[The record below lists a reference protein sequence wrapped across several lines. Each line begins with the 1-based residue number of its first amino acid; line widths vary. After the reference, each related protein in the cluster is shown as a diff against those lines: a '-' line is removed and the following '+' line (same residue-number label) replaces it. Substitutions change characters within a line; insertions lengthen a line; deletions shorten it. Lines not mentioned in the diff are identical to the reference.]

1 MDKNELESILN
12 SNEKYSNEFTT
23 KLLSDKEGCKKFID
37 DLNTYVKEHKP
48 NCILFDDDVKICERG
63 VTKIN
68 LTKALEEFRINARL
82 SILSEK
88 KRLLYIIREE
98 ELISTINKLQER
110 LEAYD
115 KFVSENSE
123 EAVIREYSN
132 QQLQEIAM
140 IRSQSLPMYLVELE
154 TLSSATRDN
163 ENLYDVTTER
173 AFMYASGIKL
183 FLEESLNGS
192 KD

>member
-1 MDKNELESILN
+1 MEKNELESILN

-37 DLNTYVKEHKP
+37 DLKTYAKEHKP
-48 NCILFDDDVKICERG
+48 NSILFDNNIELCEKG

-98 ELISTINKLQER
+98 ELISTINKLQEK

-123 EAVIREYSN
+123 EDVIREYSN

-173 AFMYASGIKL
+173 AFMYASGIRF
-183 FLEESLNGS
+183 FLEESLNGT